1 MYKIVILFTL
11 TTHFLLSATSQQVD
25 QYMSV
30 TQTDRALIEIEQIF
44 SNLSEKMKIS
54 DENSTQ
60 QMTLDYQVY
69 LGKHISEDEM
79 EELLSIY
86 RKPIMQQYI
95 NEMNM
100 FDIPEEE
107 MRNFLTTLKEEP
119 ISTERQ
125 DIIDEL
131 LETMVNEEL
140 LLNFYRSMMQRY
152 QSKDTNQSEDTNRSK
167 KNSNN
172 EDKKTLTSE
181 EQQFIDIMK
190 KGLKEELLY
199 GTQVLSLDEIKKV
212 NEIMHS
218 SVITKAT
225 KVEHEAIIKL
235 MEKFIKNIISEP
247 KKLSIK

>member
-11 TTHFLLSATSQQVD
+11 STHFLLSATSQQVD

-30 TQTDRALIEIEQIF
+30 TQTDRALIEIEQMF

-60 QMTLDYQVY
+60 QMTLDYQIY

-79 EELLSIY
+79 KELLAIY

-95 NEMNM
+95 NEMDM

-107 MRNFLTTLKEEP
+107 MNSFLIALKENP
-119 ISTERQ
+119 LSTERQ

-131 LETMVNEEL
+131 LETMVNEKL
-140 LLNFYRSMMQRY
+140 LLDFYRSMMQRY
-152 QSKDTNQSEDTNRSK
+152 QSEDTNQSKDTEQSK
-167 KNSNN
+167 KNINSNTK
-172 EDKKTLTSE
+172 ETLTSE
-181 EQQFIDIMK
+181 EQRFIDIMK
-190 KGLKEELLY
+190 KGVREELLY

-212 NEIMHS
+212 NETMHS

-225 KVEHEAIIKL
+225 KVEHEAIIKI

-247 KKLSIK
+247 KKSSIK

>member
-1 MYKIVILFTL
+1 
-11 TTHFLLSATSQQVD
+11 
-25 QYMSV
+25 
-30 TQTDRALIEIEQIF
+30 
-44 SNLSEKMKIS
+44 
-54 DENSTQ
+54 
-60 QMTLDYQVY
+60 
-69 LGKHISEDEM
+69 
-79 EELLSIY
+79 
-86 RKPIMQQYI
+86 
-95 NEMNM
+95 
-100 FDIPEEE
+100 
-107 MRNFLTTLKEEP
+107 
-119 ISTERQ
+119 
-125 DIIDEL
+125 
-131 LETMVNEEL
+131 
-140 LLNFYRSMMQRY
+140 MMQRY
-152 QSKDTNQSEDTNRSK
+152 QSEDTNRSK

-172 EDKKTLTSE
+172 KDKKTLTSE

>member
-172 EDKKTLTSE
+172 KDKKTLTSE